1 MRNNQ
6 SAEEKKKSIE
16 EDRVRKADKKANQS
30 PEKRKKS
37 NEEDRLRKA
46 EMRNNQSAEE
56 KKETN
61 NVDRKRKSKHRTSV
75 LYKEGLNCK
84 EIVEG
89 KYTVLDLKDTDDEI
103 GNMDIICDY
112 CNALKFGKETSSSCC
127 SNGKVLLDMFPR
139 PPHEIDNLWRADTS
153 EGRVFRENT
162 RSINNAVCLTSIKVK
177 QRNFGTEF
185 NPSVIFLGKVQQFAG
200 PLQAADGEKP
210 CFSQLYVH
218 DPILESG
225 VRFKNMTLQPKMS
238 KKQKHMLENV
248 LKKVESDLH
257 VSNPF
262 IKDFKQIMEIP
273 EEDLNQG
280 LIVISA
286 KARPTGEHER
296 RYNKQLN
303 LQEVSILT
311 NCEPH
316 DLVLQ
321 KRGGGLH
328 TISDLNPKGMPL
340 HFTLLFPHGTYGW
353 DLQTMHRDGKRRV
366 TTREFY
372 VYHINER
379 DIDKDY
385 IHLARRLFQEWVCM
399 AWVAVENQKLNF
411 QRTHQKALRADTYK
425 NIREATETIQQE
437 LAPRE
442 DGLFHDD
449 HQKTMVGRKILSS
462 SFPGSPRWY
471 NAKFQD
477 GMAICREFHKPDFF
491 ITMTCN
497 PNWPEIRNRLNEG
510 QTAQD
515 RPDLVARVF
524 KLKKDQLMQD
534 LKTGGVIGKVVA
546 HMNVVEF
553 QKRGLPH
560 AHILIILADQDRKM
574 TGEMVDSIVSAE
586 LPPSPEDT
594 DDPSEAAER
603 KRLRDIVLSNMVHG
617 PCGAANPQSSC
628 MDNGRCTKNYPKD
641 FQTKTT
647 VDPDN
652 NYAT

>member
-1 MRNNQ
+1 
-6 SAEEKKKSIE
+6 
-16 EDRVRKADKKANQS
+16 
-30 PEKRKKS
+30 
-37 NEEDRLRKA
+37 
-46 EMRNNQSAEE
+46 
-56 KKETN
+56 
-61 NVDRKRKSKHRTSV
+61 
-75 LYKEGLNCK
+75 
-84 EIVEG
+84 
-89 KYTVLDLKDTDDEI
+89 
-103 GNMDIICDY
+103 
-112 CNALKFGKETSSSCC
+112 
-127 SNGKVLLDMFPR
+127 
-139 PPHEIDNLWRADTS
+139 
-153 EGRVFRENT
+153 
-162 RSINNAVCLTSIKVK
+162 
-177 QRNFGTEF
+177 
-185 NPSVIFLGKVQQFAG
+185 
-200 PLQAADGEKP
+200 
-210 CFSQLYVH
+210 
-218 DPILESG
+218 
-225 VRFKNMTLQPKMS
+225 
-238 KKQKHMLENV
+238 
-248 LKKVESDLH
+248 
-257 VSNPF
+257 
-262 IKDFKQIMEIP
+262 
-273 EEDLNQG
+273 
-280 LIVISA
+280 
-286 KARPTGEHER
+286 
-296 RYNKQLN
+296 
-303 LQEVSILT
+303 
-311 NCEPH
+311 
-316 DLVLQ
+316 
-321 KRGGGLH
+321 
-328 TISDLNPKGMPL
+328 
-340 HFTLLFPHGTYGW
+340 
-353 DLQTMHRDGKRRV
+353 
-366 TTREFY
+366 
-372 VYHINER
+372 
-379 DIDKDY
+379 
-385 IHLARRLFQEWVCM
+385 M

-425 NIREATETIQQE
+425 NIREATETIRQE

-574 TGEMVDSIVSAE
+574 TAEMVDSIVSAE

-652 NYAT
+652 NYATYRRRAPEDGGQQAFCSKTKTIIDNRMVVPYCPFLSL